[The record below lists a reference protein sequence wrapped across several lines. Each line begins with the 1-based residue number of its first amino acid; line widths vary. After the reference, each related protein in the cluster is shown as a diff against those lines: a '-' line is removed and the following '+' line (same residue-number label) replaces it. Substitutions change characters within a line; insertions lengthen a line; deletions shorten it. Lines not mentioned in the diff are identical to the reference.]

1 MIAVESLKK
10 LQHKFDN
17 LYPYSVINRITHL
30 LTIKTMKSCG
40 QKLLSVH
47 FNFTRETCNFN
58 TSISQVTQLPHF
70 VNENNYCQILQDLF
84 YQPRILLVIVHHWI
98 LFLCDHWLGA
108 CFTNIYLRPTWYRIP
123 WFPISNILAQQISEI
138 LSFSFFHFHI
148 THI

>member
-17 LYPYSVINRITHL
+17 LYPYSLINRIKHL
-30 LTIKTMKSCG
+30 LTTKTMKSCG

-70 VNENNYCQILQDLF
+70 VNENNYYQILQDLF
-84 YQPRILLVIVHHWI
+84 YQPRILLVIVHHLI
-98 LFLCDHWLGA
+98 LFLCDH
-108 CFTNIYLRPTWYRIP
+108 
-123 WFPISNILAQQISEI
+123 
-138 LSFSFFHFHI
+138 
-148 THI
+148 